1 MMMAE
6 PEGDD
11 IVSVEMKTMRDTVDA
26 PIPRRYVCC
35 RAPQPPIINGRLDQP
50 VWQRAPWTEDF
61 VDIEGEARPAP
72 RFRTRAKLLWDDEC
86 LYVGA
91 ELEEPHVWATLTEH
105 DSVIFLDPDF
115 EVFIDPD
122 GDNHSYFEIEI
133 NALSTEWDLR
143 LVKPYRDGGPALNE
157 WEIPGLRA
165 AVHIDGTIND
175 PRDTDRGWSVALAF
189 PWAAFAEHAGCR
201 CPPVSGDNWRI
212 NFSRVEWDIVVKD
225 GRYVKV
231 PGKPEDNWVWSPQ
244 GVVDMHRPETWG
256 HVQFTDAPPELAE
269 FRPDAD
275 EPTRAWLM
283 AVYHAQRDYR
293 ERHGSWSGSFD
304 ALGVTADPSAGP
316 PGDARLAMTPDGWTA
331 SVDTG
336 RGIWSVRQDSRLWL
350 QAA

>member
-1 MMMAE
+1 
-6 PEGDD
+6 
-11 IVSVEMKTMRDTVDA
+11 MKTMRDIADA

-50 VWQRAPWTEDF
+50 AWQRAPWTEDF
-61 VDIEGEARPAP
+61 VDIEGSARPAP

-91 ELEEPHVWATLTEH
+91 ELEEPHVWATFMEH
-105 DSVIFLDPDF
+105 DSVIFHDPDF

-133 NALSTEWDLR
+133 NALNTEWDLR

-157 WEIPGLRA
+157 WEIPGLRT

-201 CPPVSGDNWRI
+201 CPPESGDTWRI
-212 NFSRVEWDIVVKD
+212 NFSRVEWDIFVTD
-225 GRYVKV
+225 ACYVKV

-256 HVQFTDAPPELAE
+256 YVQFTDAPPELAE
-269 FRPDAD
+269 FQPDAD
-275 EPTRAWLM
+275 EPIRAWLM
-283 AVYHAQRDYR
+283 AVYHAQRDYH
-293 ERHGSWSGSFD
+293 ERHGRWAGSLD
-304 ALGVTADPSAGP
+304 ALGVTADPSAGS
-316 PGDARLAMTPDGWTA
+316 PGNARLAMTPAGWTA
-331 SVDTG
+331 SVITG
-336 RGIWSVRQDSRLWL
+336 RGLWSVRQDSRLWL
-350 QAA
+350 EAA